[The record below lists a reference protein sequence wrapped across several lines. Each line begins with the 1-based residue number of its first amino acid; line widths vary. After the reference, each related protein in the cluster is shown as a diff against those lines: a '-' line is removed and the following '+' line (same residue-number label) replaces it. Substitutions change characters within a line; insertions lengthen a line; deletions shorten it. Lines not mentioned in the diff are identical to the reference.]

1 MLLFAA
7 FWSFFHIFLCILL
20 ILFVQ
25 LNEIKR
31 KQAELQVEEDQL
43 RKDQDELEEKKKQ
56 IGALIG
62 QFSGLKA

>member
-1 MLLFAA
+1 M
-7 FWSFFHIFLCILL
+7 
-20 ILFVQ
+20 Q